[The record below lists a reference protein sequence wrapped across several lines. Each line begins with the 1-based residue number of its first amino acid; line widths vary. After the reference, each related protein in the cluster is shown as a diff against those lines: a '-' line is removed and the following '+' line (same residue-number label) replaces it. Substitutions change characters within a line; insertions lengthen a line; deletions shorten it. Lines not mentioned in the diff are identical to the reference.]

1 MNITREEMWAKQHL
15 SASDIDYC
23 LWERDK
29 SMLHRMSKLSHNCTF
44 VVDVY
49 SFRVRNARQ
58 QYIRVISK
66 QQVLEQAHNG
76 KAWLIIGNMDIAP
89 NQKESNQVDC
99 AVLNLKN
106 GEIFSPSLL

>member
-1 MNITREEMWAKQHL
+1 MRSMNITREEMWAKQHL

-49 SFRVRNARQ
+49 KCRYALHLVFNFRDTI
-58 QYIRVISK
+58 YIV
-66 QQVLEQAHNG
+66 H
-76 KAWLIIGNMDIAP
+76 
-89 NQKESNQVDC
+89 
-99 AVLNLKN
+99 
-106 GEIFSPSLL
+106 IFT